1 MNIKFRVWDK
11 KLKLLGDVSYID
23 FDNKDLMYFLDKDI
37 ELSANFE
44 DVEIVQSAGLFDKN
58 GTEIFEGD
66 IVVKYGNYFIIT
78 QRVSGCWKLLK
89 KEYDGVWYIDLYDI
103 CDYVEV
109 VGNIYENKELIENE
123 ELLENDR

>member
-1 MNIKFRVWDK
+1 MNNLKFRAWDK
-11 KLKLLGDVSYID
+11 ANKEMLKIDVID
-23 FDNKDLMYFLDKDI
+23 FFLEEIRVLENDGSCFSMKF
-37 ELSANFE
+37 A
-44 DVEIVQSAGLFDKN
+44 DVEIMQSAGLFDKN

-109 VGNIYENKELIENE
+109 VGNIYENKELIQNE
-123 ELLENDR
+123 IQMRL